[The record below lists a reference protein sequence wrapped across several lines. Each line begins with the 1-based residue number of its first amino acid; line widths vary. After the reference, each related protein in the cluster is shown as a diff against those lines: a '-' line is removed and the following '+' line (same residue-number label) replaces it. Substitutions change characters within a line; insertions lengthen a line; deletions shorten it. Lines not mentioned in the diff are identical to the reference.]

1 VESSGLI
8 QERIPILQ
16 KFLRNICGVITMNE
30 YHPSTIKIQLAIQRF
45 LAVDERIDMMVLQDS
60 DIQFHSLVR
69 HVQLYIHSIMQM
81 SVMDKVIYGF
91 VDTFMAHQVDDVSKV
106 WNEQECEVVCEELR
120 LFLDHVQNFLFECFY
135 EDCLEIINQHKQ
147 LAVIFASQTSQLLR
161 KLRAGNTASNGQG
174 EWLGSPRLTER
185 KSTLGRG
192 SLMMNMGDTE
202 RETEREKGKE
212 REKER
217 ESEFFSQHP
226 YQQEYQQQPT
236 HQSMTKSMEVL
247 SSTNTEYS
255 PQQLCDMVLM
265 VNQDEL
271 RSVIRAAMRKQV
283 EIDIY
288 LGCVGRMA
296 YIMHE
301 TLKSLSQTFT
311 MKITKLLPF
320 PQSYYGIPVQHI
332 SPSSW
337 SSVVTSFRAIVNYT
351 LPFDKIEAILQV
363 SKNLLTL
370 FQQEH
375 PNSEKPIG
383 ADELLPIF
391 IYIVVQAQ
399 LPNLVI
405 INHELQTLCD
415 QDRVM
420 SETGYYLATL
430 QASISHIL
438 DANLEKPRPFSH

>member
-1 VESSGLI
+1 M
-8 QERIPILQ
+8 Q
-16 KFLRNICGVITMNE
+16 KFLRNLCGVITMNE
-30 YHPSTIKIQLAIQRF
+30 YHPSTIKIQLALQRF
-45 LAVDERIDMMVLQDS
+45 LAVDERIHSMILQDS
-60 DIQFHSLVR
+60 DIQFFTTLSR
-69 HVQLYIHSIMQM
+69 HVQIYIHSIMHM

-91 VDTFMAHQVDDVSKV
+91 VDTFMANQVDDVSKS
-106 WNEQECEVVCEELR
+106 WNEEECDAICEELK
-120 LFLDHVQNFLFECFY
+120 LFLDHVQNFLFDCFY

-147 LAVIFASQTSQLLR
+147 LTQIFASQTSQLLR
-161 KLRAGNTASNGQG
+161 KLKACNNSNGDAN
-174 EWLGSPRLTER
+174 GS
-185 KSTLGRG
+185 G
-192 SLMMNMGDTE
+192 SGGIGSGL
-202 RETEREKGKE
+202 
-212 REKER
+212 ER
-217 ESEFFSQHP
+217 ESSLDALP
-226 YQQEYQQQPT
+226 ALL
-236 HQSMTKSMEVL
+236 V
-247 SSTNTEYS
+247 SSTAGKSSIAGGPTTGNSAGTGSNAVSAVIDGTEYT
-255 PQQLCDMVLM
+255 PQQLCDMVLL

-271 RSVIRAAMRKQV
+271 RSVIRSAMRKQV

-288 LGCVGRMA
+288 LGCVGRVA

-301 TLKSLSQTFT
+301 TLKTVSQQFHT
-311 MKITKLLPF
+311 KISKLLPY

-337 SSVVTSFRAIVNYT
+337 GEVVTGFRSIMNYT
-351 LPFDKIEAILQV
+351 LPYDKIEAILQV
-363 SKNLLTL
+363 SKQLLAL

-375 PNSEKPIG
+375 PNAEKPIG

-438 DANLEKPRPFSH
+438 DADLDKPRLFSY